1 MQRLKVILK
10 ALWIGG
16 TMTVPGVS
24 GGTMAVVTGIY
35 EDLIHAVNGF
45 RKKPKEYFM
54 FLFTFLLAAGSGFIL
69 FSRFVTW
76 MLEQEGTGSI
86 VRLFF
91 CGVVVGGIPLLVKE
105 SGVTKVKW
113 QDILL
118 MLVGALIIIGLTYVP
133 QGLFIMNSGIEYIL
147 LQILGGILIA
157 IALIL
162 PGISVSHM
170 LYILGMYEFVIK
182 QVYGFHFLSLVPLVI
197 GVVVGIFATADIL
210 EKIMEKYLRECYMVI
225 IGFVAASL
233 ITLIPE
239 QISNWFLGAI
249 LFVVGFL
256 GMYIISK
263 KS

>member
-1 MQRLKVILK
+1 MEQLKIVLK

-35 EDLIHAVNGF
+35 EELIHAVNGF
-45 RKKPKEYFM
+45 RKKPKEHFM
-54 FLFTFLLAAGSGFIL
+54 FLFTFLVAAGSGFIL
-69 FSRFVTW
+69 FSRLVTW
-76 MLEQEGTGSI
+76 MLEQEGTGSV

-91 CGVVVGGIPLLVKE
+91 CGVVVGGVPLLIKE

-113 QDILL
+113 HDILL
-118 MLVGALIIIGLTYVP
+118 MLVGACIIMGLSYVP
-133 QGLFIMNSGIEYIL
+133 QGLFVMGSGIGYVV
-147 LQILGGILIA
+147 LQILGGIIIA

-182 QVYGFHFLSLVPLVI
+182 QVYGFHFLSLVPLLI
-197 GVVVGIFATADIL
+197 GVVIGIFGTADLL
-210 EKIMEKYLRECYMVI
+210 EKIMEKYLRQCYMVI
-225 IGFVAASL
+225 IGFVSASL

-239 QISNWFLGAI
+239 QVSNWILGVV
-249 LFVVGFL
+249 LFFVGFS